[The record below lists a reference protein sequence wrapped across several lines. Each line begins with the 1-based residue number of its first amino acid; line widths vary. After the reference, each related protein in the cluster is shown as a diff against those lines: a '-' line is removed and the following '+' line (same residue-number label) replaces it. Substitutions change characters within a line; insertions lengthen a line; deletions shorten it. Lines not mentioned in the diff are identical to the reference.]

1 MSYLNVWAV
10 VRLLPN
16 MQRVVVRRFRLRGD
30 AENYLIIL
38 RRYLQDA
45 SLVIVFDPPSSEMK
59 PVAHSRKLEKSGV
72 FSSSGCDRKNSNAS
86 ESTNR

>member
-16 MQRVVVRRFRLRGD
+16 MQRVVVRRFRRRGD

-38 RRYLQDA
+38 RRYLYDA
-45 SLVIVFDPPSSEMK
+45 NLVIVFDPPSSEMK
-59 PVAHSRKLEKSGV
+59 PAAHFRKLEKSGI
-72 FSSSGCDRKNSNAS
+72 SSSSS
-86 ESTNR
+86 EIELRD

>member
-16 MQRVVVRRFRLRGD
+16 MQRVVMSRFRRRGD

-38 RRYLQDA
+38 RRYLHDA
-45 SLVIVFDPPSSEMK
+45 NLVIVFDPPSSEIK
-59 PVAHSRKLEKSGV
+59 PVAHSRKLEKFGT
-72 FSSSGCDRKNSNAS
+72 SSSLSKIELSD
-86 ESTNR
+86 

>member
-16 MQRVVVRRFRLRGD
+16 MQRVVVRRFRRRGD

-38 RRYLQDA
+38 RRYLHDA
-45 SLVIVFDPPSSEMK
+45 NLVIVFDPPSSEMK
-59 PVAHSRKLEKSGV
+59 TVAHSRKLEKSGT
-72 FSSSGCDRKNSNAS
+72 SSSSSKIELRD
-86 ESTNR
+86 